1 MNSGVITLVVSGPV
15 PGSVR
20 GDAESATALFR
31 ELHARTIL
39 HVARPDVDEPTRGG
53 ESFGGESF
61 GGGESSGG
69 ESFGVGDVGD
79 PAGRTGDPA
88 GRTGDPA
95 GRTGDPAGRTGDPAG
110 RTGDPAGPAETAER
124 LSRLGY
130 PGPKGTAGALAELVV
145 TGLFSATT
153 VAALAQVA
161 VAFVQRGAARRIILR
176 DGRRSLTISAPSEE
190 TERMVTEWLGV
201 PPTQSGAG
209 SGAD

>member
-39 HVARPDVDEPTRGG
+39 HVARPDVDEPPGDGESFRSG
-53 ESFGGESF
+53 ESFGASE
-61 GGGESSGG
+61 
-69 ESFGVGDVGD
+69 VGNAAGAAG
-79 PAGRTGDPA
+79 PAGDA
-88 GRTGDPA
+88 
-95 GRTGDPAGRTGDPAG
+95 
-110 RTGDPAGPAETAER
+110 AGPAEAAER
-124 LSRLGY
+124 LSRLGH

-176 DGRRSLTISAPSEE
+176 DGRRTLTISAPTEE
-190 TERMVTEWLGV
+190 TEQMVTEWLGV
-201 PPTQSGAG
+201 PPTQSGTG